1 MVLFFYGVRRYEII
15 RITIVNRIYMKTGV
29 VLMMGEMGIGLWG
42 LLVGGILDIILSII
56 CLVNKKTVIGVF
68 LLIGGIVMLGFLA
81 SVFF

>member
-1 MVLFFYGVRRYEII
+1 
-15 RITIVNRIYMKTGV
+15 
-29 VLMMGEMGIGLWG
+29 MMGEMGIGLWG